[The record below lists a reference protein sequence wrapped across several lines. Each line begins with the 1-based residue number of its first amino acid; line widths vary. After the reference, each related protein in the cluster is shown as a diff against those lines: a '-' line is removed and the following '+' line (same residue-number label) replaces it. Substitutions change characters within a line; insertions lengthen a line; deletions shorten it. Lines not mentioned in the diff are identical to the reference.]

1 MNWGVELLMILFFLL
16 LKAFFSGS
24 EIAMVNSDKLKLR
37 HQAKLGNR
45 GANQV
50 LKLFKTPDVILG
62 TTLVGTNIATVTI
75 STLGALVCIDLFGKT
90 GDLISVIILTPI
102 LLIFGE
108 VVPKSVFQQEADSL
122 VGRLIYILR
131 FFSYV
136 FYPVIFIFSRVAR
149 LATRI
154 VGGGV
159 VPQNMFITR
168 EELRVLL
175 DVSESTSDLQTIDR
189 KRIRR
194 IIRFADTTVGEA
206 MIPLPDVV
214 GFNEL
219 RNMKEA
225 VRLVMKHGYNRLPV
239 YRGNITNVKGIL
251 TLDTWDL
258 MLPDI
263 DEQPMAEY
271 ISPVLYLSPR
281 QTIDRALPMLQARKD
296 HMAVV
301 VDEFGSAIGILT
313 MEDVFEEVV
322 GEIDVGYDFD
332 EYHPK
337 RRVYIEHESENS
349 HLVSGR
355 MPISEINDILH
366 VEFPVEEALTVGGLI
381 VSRLRHIPSD
391 GDFIEEAG
399 HRLTVIESDER
410 SVVKVKIERQMG

>member
-1 MNWGVELLMILFFLL
+1 MTWGVEILMILFFLL
-16 LKAFFSGS
+16 LKGFFSGS

-90 GDLISVIILTPI
+90 GDLVSVIILTPI

-154 VGGGV
+154 VGGGI

-175 DVSESTSDLQTIDR
+175 DVSESTSDPQTIDR

-214 GFNEL
+214 GFNEV

-263 DEQPMAEY
+263 EEQPIADY
-271 ISPVLYLSPR
+271 VSPVLYLSPR

-301 VDEFGSAIGILT
+301 VDEFGSAVGILT

-337 RRVYIEHESENS
+337 RRIYIEHESENS

-366 VEFPVEEALTVGGLI
+366 VDFPVEEALTVGGLI
-381 VSRLRHIPSD
+381 VCRLRHIPSD

-399 HRLTVIESDER
+399 HRMTVIESDER
-410 SVVKVKIERQMG
+410 SVVKVRIERQLG

>member
-1 MNWGVELLMILFFLL
+1 MDWSVELLIILVFLL
-16 LKAFFSGS
+16 LKGFFSGS

-37 HQAKLGNR
+37 HLAKLGNR
-45 GANQV
+45 GAKQV

-62 TTLVGTNIATVTI
+62 TTLVGTNLATVII
-75 STLGALVCIDLFGKT
+75 STLGTLVCIDQFGPT
-90 GDLISVIILTPI
+90 GDLISVIILTPV

-122 VGRLIYILR
+122 VSRLIYVLR
-131 FFSYV
+131 FFSFV

-149 LATRI
+149 LVTRI

-175 DVSESTSDLQTIDR
+175 DMSESTSDPHTIDR

-214 GFNEL
+214 GFNEV

-239 YRGNITNVKGIL
+239 YRGNITNVKGII

-258 MLPDI
+258 MEPGLDSRPVSDF
-263 DEQPMAEY
+263 
-271 ISPVLYLSPR
+271 ISPALYLSPR
-281 QTIDRALPMLQARKD
+281 QTIDHALPMLQARKD

-301 VDEFGSAIGILT
+301 VDEFGSAVGILT

-337 RRVYIEHESENS
+337 RRIYIEHESENS

-355 MPISEINDILH
+355 TPISEINDILH
-366 VEFPVEEALTVGGLI
+366 VQFPMGEALTIGGLI
-381 VSRLRHIPSD
+381 ITKLRHIPVE
-391 GDFIEEAG
+391 GDMIEEQG
-399 HRLTVIESDER
+399 HRVSVVEADQR
-410 SVVKVKIERQMG
+410 SVVKVRIERLL

>member
-1 MNWGVELLMILFFLL
+1 MSWGVELLIIVLFLL
-16 LKAFFSGS
+16 LKGFFSGS

-37 HQAKLGNR
+37 HLAKLGNR
-45 GANQV
+45 GAALV

-62 TTLVGTNIATVTI
+62 TTLVGTNLATVII
-75 STLGALVCIDLFGKT
+75 STLGALVCIDLFGPA
-90 GDLISVIILTPI
+90 GDFISVLVLTPI

-108 VVPKSVFQQEADSL
+108 VVPKSVFQQEADNL
-122 VGRLIYILR
+122 VSRLIYVLR

-136 FYPVIFIFSRVAR
+136 FYPVIFIFSRIAR
-149 LATRI
+149 LVTRI
-154 VGGGV
+154 VSGGN

-175 DVSESTSDLQTIDR
+175 DISESTSDPQTIDR

-214 GFNEL
+214 GFNEV
-219 RNMKEA
+219 RHVKEA

-258 MLPDI
+258 MRPDLDSCPI
-263 DEQPMAEY
+263 SDF

-281 QTIDRALPMLQARKD
+281 QTIDRALPMLQARED

-301 VDEFGSAIGILT
+301 VDEFGSAVGILT

-337 RRVYIEHESENS
+337 RRIYIEHENENS

-355 MPISEINDILH
+355 TPISEINDILH
-366 VEFPVEEALTVGGLI
+366 VQFSMEEALTIGGLI
-381 VSRLRHIPSD
+381 VSRVGHIPVE
-391 GDFIEEAG
+391 GDVIEELG
-399 HRLTVIESDER
+399 HRISVIEADER
-410 SVVKVKIERQMG
+410 SVVKVRIERLT

>member
-1 MNWGVELLMILFFLL
+1 MDWAVELLLILFFLL
-16 LKAFFSGS
+16 LKGFFSGS

-37 HQAKLGNR
+37 HKGKLGNR
-45 GANQV
+45 GANLV
-50 LKLFKTPDVILG
+50 LKMFKTPDVILG

-75 STLGALVCIDLFGKT
+75 STVGALVCIDLFGNT

-122 VGRLIYILR
+122 VSRLIYILR

-154 VGGGV
+154 VGGGT

-175 DVSESTSDLQTIDR
+175 DVSDSTSDPQTIDR

-214 GFNEL
+214 GFNEV

-251 TLDTWDL
+251 TLDTWAL
-258 MLPDI
+258 MLPDLEEKPII
-263 DEQPMAEY
+263 DY

-332 EYHPK
+332 EYQPK
-337 RRVYIEHESENS
+337 RRIYIEHESENS

-366 VEFPVEEALTVGGLI
+366 VDFPVEEALTVGGLI
-381 VSRLRHIPSD
+381 VSRLRHIPSE
-391 GDFIEEAG
+391 GDAIEEKS

-410 SVVKVKIERQMG
+410 SVIKVRIERQIG